1 MEVMEVMAAG
11 HGSHGTHGTH
21 GTHGNIKAPA
31 KAGEKRPTGASL
43 SYIYIYIFPIRH
55 VRSTDELSDTPS
67 FPHLWHAFVS

>member
-43 SYIYIYIFPIRH
+43 SYIYIYFFQ
-55 VRSTDELSDTPS
+55 SDT
-67 FPHLWHAFVS
+67 